1 MITGYVNEYHEAI
14 IPVQMRGNIPSLDVV
29 IDTGFQGADLLLP
42 RSVIN
47 LLGLRPSGDMTL
59 LLADEREARFNY
71 YFGEVMWHDGFRRVR
86 VLESENSSLAS
97 ADLLAGSRIEIDM
110 TPGGA
115 VTITELPHS

>member
-1 MITGYVNEYHEAI
+1 MITGYVNEYYEAI
-14 IPVQMRGNIPSLDVV
+14 IPVNMRGNIPSMDAV

-47 LLGLRPSGDMTL
+47 LLGLRQFGDMIL
-59 LLADEREARFNY
+59 LMADEREARFNY
-71 YFGEVMWHDGFRRVR
+71 YLGEVMWHNGFRQVR

-110 TPGGA
+110 TPGGI
-115 VTITELPHS
+115 VRIDELETC